1 MKNLEI
7 YFHKMVMYYFG
18 IISDSLYEIV
28 ILIKYV
34 KKIDWNSAD
43 ADFFTF
49 PNCLM
54 AHWETTNEG
63 FGVSHIKLAT
73 TFS

>member
-1 MKNLEI
+1 
-7 YFHKMVMYYFG
+7 MVMYYLG
-18 IISDSLYEIV
+18 IILDPLYEIV

-63 FGVSHIKLAT
+63 FGVFHIKLAT